1 MASTGLRREEGI
13 GLAVA
18 VVLHAAVLA
27 ALLVRPPHR
36 AVVIP
41 PQRIEVTISDEAA
54 LTSTSPDPFKA
65 AAPDSGPEVGE
76 PVPEPEVAPAPP
88 PPPLPVAAPPRA
100 IEAPKPRV
108 AAVPVPR
115 VVPRPAPP
123 KPVERPKPAAKAA
136 PAAPPQRRSSAI
148 DSIVAKPSRAAAPA
162 RPATAAPKKAGSS
175 SFADAFKEGVPG
187 ASVPEGTGKPAAT
200 VGQAERVSLAQAVL
214 RQVKPVWQGRVPE
227 GVNADRI
234 VTVLSIEL
242 NRDGSLARKP
252 AVVSQSGIDD
262 SNRTQAARHAEEAIR
277 AVQLAAPFRLP
288 PELYEGWKKLPP
300 LRFRK
305 SMP

>member
-76 PVPEPEVAPAPP
+76 PAPEPEVVPAPP
-88 PPPLPVAAPPRA
+88 PPPLPVAAPPRT
-100 IEAPKPRV
+100 IEAPKPR
-108 AAVPVPR
+108 ATAVPAPR

-123 KPVERPKPAAKAA
+123 RPVERPKPVAKAA
-136 PAAPPQRRSSAI
+136 PAAPPPRRSSAI
-148 DSIVAKPSRAAAPA
+148 DSIVAKPSRAAPA
-162 RPATAAPKKAGSS
+162 TRPATAPPKMAGSS
-175 SFADAFKEGVPG
+175 SFADAFREGVPG
-187 ASVPEGTGKPAAT
+187 ARAPEGAGKPAAA